1 MTAANLLTG
10 VVGMLLLAACGS
22 DGEGTE
28 APPASGG
35 ALTDAIGRTFVSTG
49 VAVDGKPHALVTGSQ
64 VRLTFQK
71 DSVNADA
78 GCNLLSGAFQLRGDR
93 LEVGALA
100 GTEMG
105 CEPALMQQD
114 QWLAGLLTSSPTIAA
129 SGDRLTLTAGQTVLS
144 MVDEQSVTSDRSM
157 RGTLWVLDSYGGS
170 GPDATVG
177 SSRD

>member
-22 DGEGTE
+22 DGGGT
-28 APPASGG
+28 ATPASAG
-35 ALTDAIGRTFVSTG
+35 ALTDAIGRTYVSTG
-49 VAVDGKPHALVTGSQ
+49 VAVDGKPHALVAGSQ
-64 VRLTFQK
+64 VRLTLQD

-78 GCNLLSGAFQLRGDR
+78 GCNLMSGAFRLRGDR
-93 LEVGALA
+93 LEVDALA

-114 QWLAGLLTSSPTIAA
+114 QWLVGLLTSSPAIAA

-144 MVDEQSVTSDRSM
+144 MVDERSVTHDRSL
-157 RGTLWVLDSYGGS
+157 RGTLWVLDSHGGN
-170 GPDATVG
+170 GPDAAVG